1 MDTVSFRR
9 RAIRWP
15 ARIFL
20 AGLLAAAGIARAA
33 DLRLPIDVDT
43 YLDSAGPATNFG
55 AATTVKVLIG
65 SNGSAGRGLF
75 RLPTEVGQYPTG
87 KLAKVEVCFYVFS
100 DQTAGRAIRLYPL
113 TRPFAEGT
121 GAIPADGATWNTSD
135 GANAWTAA
143 GGDFDVNFPV
153 VGVAGDDGFFRWD
166 VAALLAEPAA
176 RSNLLANGAL
186 LQIEESPLPPSG
198 TPRAPFT
205 SSEGT
210 TASQRPYVHVAFA
223 ASLSFSIVDDAYLDS
238 RAANVAKNYGAAI
251 TVKTLVNS
259 SDASVCRGLFRLP
272 PEIGLYD
279 PADVVSAKAYF
290 YVWQDNTADRNVT
303 LYPLTRPFVEGSGND
318 TAPADGATWSTFDG
332 TNAWTSP
339 GGDFDTNFP
348 VVGVKE
354 TILDEAQHDRF
365 FSWDLAPLLANPAA
379 RSNLLAHGALLM
391 IDETPVPATGMPRA
405 PFTSS
410 DDLSYAPAYRPRVDV
425 KVAVRAPQVPQIAV
439 ADGNV
444 TVRLADCT
452 PLVACRIERTRD
464 LMQTNGWTFVTNVVS
479 TAAETNWMEL
489 LPPDW
494 TNAFYRVTA
503 VP

>member
-1 MDTVSFRR
+1 MIPVSFRPP
-9 RAIRWP
+9 AFRWP
-15 ARIFL
+15 ALVFL
-20 AGLLAAAGIARAA
+20 AGLWAAPIATRAA
-33 DLRLPIDVDT
+33 DVRLPIDVDT
-43 YLDSAGPATNFG
+43 YVDSAGPATNFG

-75 RLPTEVGQYPTG
+75 RLPAELGQYATG

-113 TRPFAEGT
+113 TRPFVEGT
-121 GAIPADGATWNTSD
+121 GALSADGATWNTFD
-135 GANAWTAA
+135 GSNAWTAA
-143 GGDFDVNFPV
+143 GGDFDTNFPV
-153 VGVAGDDGFFRWD
+153 VGVAGGDGFFRWD
-166 VAALLAEPAA
+166 VAALLAQPSA

-186 LQIEESPLPPSG
+186 LQIEETPLPPSG

-205 SSEGT
+205 SSEG
-210 TASQRPYVHVAFA
+210 AVAAQRPYVRVAFA
-223 ASLSFSIVDDAYLDS
+223 APLSFAIADDAYLDS
-238 RAANVAKNYGAAI
+238 RTGNTARNYGAAT

-279 PADVVSAKAYF
+279 PADLVSAKVFF

-303 LYPLTRPFVEGSGND
+303 LYPLTRSFAEGTGD
-318 TAPADGATWSTFDG
+318 GAAPANGATWTTSDG
-332 TNAWTSP
+332 TNAWTAP
-339 GGDFDTNFP
+339 GGDFDAAFP

-354 TILDEAQHDRF
+354 DILDESQHDRF
-365 FSWDLAPLLANPAA
+365 FSWELAPLLTNAAA

-425 KVAVRAPQVPQIAV
+425 KVAVRAPEVPQIAV
-439 ADGNV
+439 AGGTV
-444 TVRLADCT
+444 TVRLANCT
-452 PLVACRIERTRD
+452 PLVACRIERTSD
-464 LMQTNGWTFVTNVVS
+464 LMQPNGWTFVTNVVPAS
-479 TAAETNWMEL
+479 AETNWMETL
-489 LPPDW
+489 AADW
-494 TNAFYRVTA
+494 TNAFYRVTV

>member
-1 MDTVSFRR
+1 MIPVSFRPP
-9 RAIRWP
+9 AFRWP
-15 ARIFL
+15 ALVFL
-20 AGLLAAAGIARAA
+20 AGLWAAPIATRAA
-33 DLRLPIDVDT
+33 DVRLPIDVDT
-43 YLDSAGPATNFG
+43 YVDSAGPATNFG

-75 RLPTEVGQYPTG
+75 RLPAELGQYATG

-113 TRPFAEGT
+113 TRPFVEGT
-121 GAIPADGATWNTSD
+121 GALSADGATWNTFD
-135 GANAWTAA
+135 GPHAWPAA
-143 GGDFDVNFPV
+143 GGDLDTPLPV
-153 VGVAGDDGFFRWD
+153 VGVAGGDGYFRWD
-166 VAALLAEPAA
+166 IAALLAQPSA

-186 LQIEESPLPPSG
+186 LQIEETPLPPSG

-205 SSEGT
+205 SSEG
-210 TASQRPYVHVAFA
+210 AVAAQRPYVRVAFA
-223 ASLSFSIVDDAYLDS
+223 APLSFAIADDAYLDS
-238 RAANVAKNYGAAI
+238 RTGNTARNYGAAT

-279 PADVVSAKAYF
+279 PADLVSAKVFF

-303 LYPLTRPFVEGSGND
+303 LYPLTRSFAEGTGD
-318 TAPADGATWSTFDG
+318 GAAPANGATWLTADG
-332 TNAWTSP
+332 TNAWTNP
-339 GGDFDTNFP
+339 GGDFDPAFP

-354 TILDEAQHDRF
+354 DILDESQHDRF
-365 FSWDLAPLLANPAA
+365 FSWDLAPLLTNAVA

-391 IDETPVPATGMPRA
+391 IDEAPVPATGMPRA

-425 KVAVRAPQVPQIAV
+425 KVAVRLPEVPQIAV

-444 TVRLADCT
+444 TVQLANCT
-452 PLVACRIERTRD
+452 PLVACRIERTLD
-464 LMQTNGWTFVTNVVS
+464 LMQPNGWTFVTNVVS
-479 TAAETNWMEL
+479 TSAETNWMES
-489 LPPDW
+489 LPAER
-494 TNAFYRVTA
+494 TNAFYRGTV

>member
-1 MDTVSFRR
+1 MTPVSFHP
-9 RAIRWP
+9 RAFRW
-15 ARIFL
+15 RILIGL
-20 AGLLAAAGIARAA
+20 AGLLVASGTTRAA
-33 DLRLPIDVDT
+33 DVRLPIDVDT
-43 YLDSAGPATNFG
+43 YVDSAGPATNFG
-55 AATTVKVLIG
+55 AAITVKVLIG

-75 RLPTEVGQYPTG
+75 RLPAELGQYATD

-113 TRPFAEGT
+113 TRPFVEGT
-121 GAIPADGATWNTSD
+121 GALPADGATWNTSD
-135 GANAWTAA
+135 GSNAWTAA

-153 VGVAGDDGFFRWD
+153 VGVAGGDGFFRWD
-166 VAALLAEPAA
+166 VTALLAQPAA

-186 LQIEESPLPPSG
+186 LQIEETPLPPSG

-205 SSEGT
+205 SSEG
-210 TASQRPYVHVAFA
+210 AVAAQRPYVRVVFA
-223 ASLSFSIVDDAYLDS
+223 APLSFAIADDAFLDS
-238 RAANVAKNYGAAI
+238 RAGNTERNYGSAI
-251 TVKTLVNS
+251 TVKALINS

-272 PEIGLYD
+272 PEIALYD
-279 PADVVSAKAYF
+279 PADLVSAKAYF
-290 YVWQDNTADRNVT
+290 YVWQDNTAERNVT
-303 LYPLTRPFVEGSGND
+303 LYPLTRSFAEGTGD
-318 TAPADGATWSTFDG
+318 GAAPANGATWLTADG

-365 FSWDLAPLLANPAA
+365 FSWDLAPLLTNAVA
-379 RSNLLAHGALLM
+379 RSNLLAHGVLLM

-410 DDLSYAPAYRPRVDV
+410 DDLSYAPGYRPRVDV
-425 KVAVRAPQVPQIAV
+425 KVAVRLPEVPQIAV

-444 TVRLADCT
+444 TVQLANCT
-452 PLVACRIERTRD
+452 PLVACRIERTLD
-464 LMQTNGWTFVTNVVS
+464 LMQPNGWTFVTNVVS
-479 TAAETNWMEL
+479 TSAETNWMES
-489 LPPDW
+489 LPADR
-494 TNAFYRVTA
+494 TNAFYRVTV